1 MVLEV
6 PMKRFRFSKYLL
18 FWAVLSI
25 PGALLA
31 QGAPGVHFGLSGGAD
46 FPIQDQKDV
55 YKTGWN
61 GTALVAINSAT
72 SPLGFRI
79 DGSYHEFRTKDN
91 LVAFVGTGKTRVIS
105 GTADL
110 VVGPHGISVEPYFVG
125 GVGAYDLRFHGQ
137 EVDTGNVFSDTSTR
151 FGWNAGGG
159 LAFPLG
165 DRRAGSRFFIEA
177 RYTSVSTNGDR
188 FSNSIKSG
196 GSRFTFVPVNAGI
209 IF

>member
-1 MVLEV
+1 
-6 PMKRFRFSKYLL
+6 MKGFRFSRCLL
-18 FWAVLSI
+18 LWAALC
-25 PGALLA
+25 PGVLLA
-31 QGAPGVHFGLSGGAD
+31 QGAAGVHFGLSGGAD
-46 FPIQDQKDV
+46 FPIEDQKNV

-61 GTALVAINSAT
+61 GTALIAVNFGA
-72 SPLGFRI
+72 SPVGFRV
-79 DGSYHEFRTKDN
+79 DGSYQEFRTKDN

-110 VVGPHGISVEPYFVG
+110 VVGPRGIPVEPYFVG
-125 GVGAYDLRFHGQ
+125 GVGAYDLRFQGQ
-137 EVDTGNVFSDTSTR
+137 EVDTRNVFSSTSTR

-165 DRRAGSRFFIEA
+165 DTRGSRFFLEA

-188 FSNSIKSG
+188 FSNSVKSG
-196 GSRFTFVPVNAGI
+196 GSRFTFVPVNAGF

>member
-1 MVLEV
+1 
-6 PMKRFRFSKYLL
+6 MKRFRFSICLL
-18 FWAVLSI
+18 FWAALYGS
-25 PGALLA
+25 GAALA

-61 GTALVAINSAT
+61 GTALIAINYGT
-72 SPLGFRI
+72 SPLGFRV
-79 DGSYHEFRTKDN
+79 DGSYHELKTKDN

-110 VVGPHGISVEPYFVG
+110 VLGPRGSAVEPYLIG

-165 DRRAGSRFFIEA
+165 DTRGSRFLIEA
-177 RYTSVSTNGDR
+177 RYTSISTNGDR
-188 FSNSIKSG
+188 FSQSVRRD
-196 GSRFTFVPVNAGI
+196 GSRFIFVPVNAGI